1 MEFWSFFF
9 GPNSH
14 RFVLK
19 EGVKTSSCE
28 PHLIL
33 HWNVD
38 MCRSLILISMI
49 HIYIYTW
56 NLNGLYF
63 WRSTP
68 QNKAFSNQNKD
79 YIHIIQ
85 ILIVLPRSPL
95 SQSYQESMILITPA
109 PAQQKLPNGRSAP
122 FFRWT
127 TSFQWRLV
135 AEWTA
140 STTTRSLDFG
150 DCLWVLF
157 QYFAASNFKK
167 SQFQNSTY
175 FNHSLYPYNFIR

>member
-95 SQSYQESMILITPA
+95 SQSYQESMILITPSA
-109 PAQQKLPNGRSAP
+109 RPTKTSQRPQRAFLPLDDFFSVAAGRGMDC
-122 FFRWT
+122 FYNDKVIRFWWLFV
-127 TSFQWRLV
+127 SFIPIFC
-135 AEWTA
+135 
-140 STTTRSLDFG
+140 S
-150 DCLWVLF
+150 
-157 QYFAASNFKK
+157 K
-167 SQFQNSTY
+167 
-175 FNHSLYPYNFIR
+175 